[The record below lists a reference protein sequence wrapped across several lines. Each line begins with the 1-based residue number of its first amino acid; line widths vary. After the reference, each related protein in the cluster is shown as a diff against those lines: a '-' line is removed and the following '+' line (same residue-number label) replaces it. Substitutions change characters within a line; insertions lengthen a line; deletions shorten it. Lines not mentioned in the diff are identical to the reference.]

1 MSPENKK
8 KEKNWRL
15 DAMKAFGNDQRLY
28 KRNDFRC
35 LKPSKYT
42 PPENWTYYD
51 MEDYRAA
58 KTKDELENVK
68 GKVSQ
73 NS

>member
-1 MSPENKK
+1 MNNEGKI
-8 KEKNWRL
+8 
-15 DAMKAFGNDQRLY
+15 DARFAYRTDQRLY
-28 KRNDFRC
+28 KASDYRC

-42 PPENWTYYD
+42 PPEDWTYYD

-68 GKVSQ
+68 GKLSQ